1 MVEPNWESS
10 SQARKINFWPE
21 LEQSTLLNRARYP
34 AVFRTGPESV
44 FPAEKLCWPY
54 FLRLVSNSLKIR
66 RYSSTQEEVFRKEW
80 SSAG

>member
-1 MVEPNWESS
+1 MPSRQSS

-21 LEQSTLLNRARYP
+21 LKQSSLLNRARYP
-34 AVFRTGPESV
+34 AVFRPGPEPV
-44 FPAEKLCWPY
+44 FSAEKLCWPY

>member
-1 MVEPNWESS
+1 MVEPNRESS

-21 LEQSTLLNRARYP
+21 LEQSSPLNWARYP
-34 AVFRTGPESV
+34 AVFRPGPKSV
-44 FPAEKLCWPY
+44 FPAEKFCWRY